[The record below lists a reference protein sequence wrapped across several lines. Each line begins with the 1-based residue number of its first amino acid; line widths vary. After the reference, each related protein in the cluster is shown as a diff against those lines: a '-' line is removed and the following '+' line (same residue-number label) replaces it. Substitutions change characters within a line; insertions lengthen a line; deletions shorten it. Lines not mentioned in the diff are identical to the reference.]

1 MGIKHFYGWFRKHRN
16 LGSSISRSKPNVDHL
31 MIDMNGVIHE
41 AAQKTFKYGKY
52 NFSKREIVIPKRLKT
67 SGIKLKPKPT
77 LQEMNL
83 KLFQEVK
90 VEVNRL
96 VEIAKPSK
104 TVFMAI
110 DGVAPMSKQNQ
121 QRQRRFKAG
130 KERTEND
137 SSFDSI
143 CITAGTSFMKELSKS
158 LLEDGWLLSD
168 NPLNVFLSD
177 DSSPGEGEHKIMD
190 SIRLSVEDDDVFC
203 VVGMDADLILLCCTL
218 QKTNVFIMREN
229 EKKDFSFINIGKV
242 KKALKTLSI
251 NVDDLIIW
259 SCFIGNDFLP
269 PIPTLEIRESA
280 PEIGALE
287 FFFQNYQKPLID
299 SHGYLNIFEII
310 RLLKLVQDREQAIMD
325 ARRVDEERI
334 KNPLWQGDINQYR
347 IDFREQKVLKYCSA
361 YCSDNFHLENEKL
374 NERLV
379 HDFMKTVQWVHKYY
393 TKGINATQAWSWFFP
408 FNYALHA
415 NYFVEYLKVKP
426 IISYR
431 FEKTKPSHP
440 HEQLLRVVPIS
451 SKALI
456 PENLQEY
463 AKELAEKNTLFEIDL
478 SGKRQEWEAVVI
490 VNFVKIENFREHER
504 NLLN

>member
-1 MGIKHFYGWFRKHRN
+1 MGIKHFYGWFRKHPS
-16 LGSSISRSKPNVDHL
+16 LGSSISSSKPNVDHL

-41 AAQKTFKYGKY
+41 AAQKVFKYGKY
-52 NFSKREIVIPKRLKT
+52 DSLKLEIVLPKRRLKT
-67 SGIKLKPKPT
+67 SRVKPQPT
-77 LQEMNL
+77 PQEMNL
-83 KLFQEVK
+83 RLFQEVK

-130 KERTEND
+130 KERTEKA
-137 SSFDSI
+137 STFDSI

-158 LLEDGWLLSD
+158 LVEDGWLLSD
-168 NPLNVFLSD
+168 SPLNVSLSD
-177 DSSPGEGEHKIMD
+177 DTSPGEGEHKIMD
-190 SIRLSVEDDDVFC
+190 AIRHSSKEDVFC
-203 VVGMDADLILLCCTL
+203 VVGMDADLILLCCAL
-218 QKTNVFIMREN
+218 EKSNVFIMREN
-229 EKKDFSFINIGKV
+229 EKRNFSFIDISKV
-242 KKALKTLSI
+242 KRVLKALSM
-251 NVDDLIIW
+251 NVDDLIVW

-269 PIPTLEIRESA
+269 PIPSLEIRESE

-287 FFFQNYQKPLID
+287 FFFQNYQRPLIN
-299 SHGYLNIFEII
+299 SSGYLNIYEII

-325 ARRVDEERI
+325 ARRADEERFE
-334 KNPLWQGDINQYR
+334 NPLWQGDIHKYR
-347 IDFREQKVLKYCSA
+347 VDFREQKVLKYCSA
-361 YCSDNFHLENEKL
+361 LRSDNHLGNEKL

-393 TKGINATQAWSWFFP
+393 TKGINATQAWSWFYP

-415 NYFVEYLKVKP
+415 NYFVTCLKAKP
-426 IISYR
+426 IISYG
-431 FEKTKPSHP
+431 FKKTKPSHP
-440 HEQLLRVVPIS
+440 YEQLLRVVPIS

-456 PENLQEY
+456 PEHLQEY

-478 SGKRQEWEAVVI
+478 SGKRQDWEAVVI
-490 VNFVKIENFREHER
+490 VNFVKIDGIFPEKESQ
-504 NLLN
+504 